1 MNKRLLLSTILS
13 MSIALPALAAGTH
26 PVTGEALA
34 DNQEYTYRIL
44 DAIKSMDPQINT
56 DVEGAEIMRA
66 LFEGLM
72 NEDQQGNLV
81 PGVATGYELSEDKT
95 VYTFHLRDNAT
106 WSDGKPVTAQ
116 DFVYA
121 WKRLADPA
129 TASEYAWYIEL
140 MQIVNATEII
150 AGEKPVDE
158 LAIRAVDDKTFEVK
172 ILAPLPYFP
181 LMVTHASVFPVRQ
194 DVIEAHGGKWTEPG
208 NLVGN
213 GAYLLKEHI
222 LGEKVV
228 MERNP
233 AYWDDANTIM
243 TKITALTINDENAA
257 LVRYRAGEV
266 DRTDVPAGQ
275 FPALKA
281 ELPDE
286 TLSMGQSCSY
296 IYMLNLDEAKGPAA
310 LKDIRVRQ
318 ALSYAVDRD
327 IIVEKI
333 LQGGQKPSYNWT
345 HWQTA
350 NFTLPTIDY
359 ASWTQADR
367 LAKAQALMAEAGF
380 GPDNPLKLQLNYNT
394 SEAHEKIAIAVQQF
408 WKQIG
413 VDLTLNNMEW
423 KVHTDKMQAQ
433 DFEVARYAWCG
444 DYNEASTYLDLFTSY
459 SGHNN
464 GKFFSQ
470 EYDDL
475 LKASKTA
482 ADPNPMYTQAEQILA
497 DQMPI
502 VPIYHYSQDDMIK
515 TNIRGY
521 SADNLMQNWY
531 AKNLYRVAD

>member
-1 MNKRLLLSTILS
+1 MKNRLLLSTILT
-13 MSIALPALAAGTH
+13 MAMAVPALAEMTH
-26 PVTGEALA
+26 PTTGEKLA
-34 DNQEYTYRIL
+34 ENQDYTYRIL

-56 DVEGAEIMRA
+56 DVEGSEIMRS

-72 NEDQQGNLV
+72 NEDQTGNLV
-81 PGVATGYELSEDKT
+81 PGVATGYDLSDDKT
-95 VYTFHLRDNAT
+95 TYTFHLRDNAV

-116 DFVYA
+116 DFVYS

-140 MQIVNATEII
+140 MQIVNASEII
-150 AGEKPVDE
+150 TGDKPVDE
-158 LAIRAVDDKTFEVK
+158 LGVRAVDDHTFEVK

-181 LMVTHASVFPVRQ
+181 MMVTHASVFPVRQ
-194 DVIEAHGGKWTEPG
+194 DVIEANGDKWTEPA
-208 NLVGN
+208 NLVGS
-213 GAYLLKEHI
+213 GAYVLKEHI

-233 AYWDDANTIM
+233 SYWDNANTILN
-243 TKITALTINDENAA
+243 KVTALTINDENAA
-257 LVRYRAGEV
+257 LTRYRAGEL

-296 IYMLNLDEAKGPAA
+296 IYMFNLDEAKGPAA
-310 LKDIRVRQ
+310 LKDINVRK

-327 IIVEKI
+327 TIVGKV
-333 LQGGQKPSYNWT
+333 LQGGQKPAYNWT

-350 NFTLPTIDY
+350 NFTVPDIDY
-359 ASWTQADR
+359 SHWTQDER
-367 LAKAQALMAEAGF
+367 LAKAKELMTAAGY
-380 GPDNPLKLQLNYNT
+380 GPDNPLKLTLNYNT
-394 SEAHEKIAIAVQQF
+394 SEGHKKIAIAVQQF

-475 LKASKTA
+475 LKQSKTA
-482 ADPNPMYTQAEQILA
+482 DDPQPMYTAAEEILAEQ
-497 DQMPI
+497 MPF

-531 AKNLYRVAD
+531 AKNIYRVAD